1 MHVCVI
7 FPGLLVN
14 VAAYWLFSLCYCVY
28 VCFSMLLLMGY
39 FSMSLH
45 MLFPQSTCVVCSCS
59 LRVFLGVADN
69 ALFFPCCDV
78 YVVFSV
84 LVFRSVAVHVFLSS
98 CCKIVVFSKLLF
110 VGCVFYVVVK
120 PHHLFLNVFLHF

>member
-28 VCFSMLLLMGY
+28 ICFSMLLLIGY
-39 FSMSLH
+39 FFMSLH
-45 MLFPQSTCVVCSCS
+45 MLFPQSTCVVFFCLFFIILSPCCC

-84 LVFRSVAVHVFLSS
+84 LVFRSVAVHVFF
-98 CCKIVVFSKLLF
+98 VKLLQNSR
-110 VGCVFYVVVK
+110 
-120 PHHLFLNVFLHF
+120 FLEVIVCGLCFLCCC

>member
-1 MHVCVI
+1 MHMHVCVI

-45 MLFPQSTCVVCSCS
+45 MLFPQSTCVV
-59 LRVFLGVADN
+59 
-69 ALFFPCCDV
+69 FFGSFIHDTFPHA
-78 YVVFSV
+78 
-84 LVFRSVAVHVFLSS
+84 AV
-98 CCKIVVFSKLLF
+98 
-110 VGCVFYVVVK
+110 
-120 PHHLFLNVFLHF
+120 